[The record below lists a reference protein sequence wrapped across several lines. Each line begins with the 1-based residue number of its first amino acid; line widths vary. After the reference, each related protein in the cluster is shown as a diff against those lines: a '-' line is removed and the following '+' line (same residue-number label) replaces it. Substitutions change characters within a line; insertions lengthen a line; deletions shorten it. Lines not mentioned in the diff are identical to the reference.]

1 MIHSDLPW
9 TGIRRSP
16 VKGIQFARD
25 SMLSCSNLGAE
36 AELMISLKRKY
47 IEKYLELQ
55 EVADDLWDLTEFFM
69 SHNIKLEGED
79 RVSFY
84 SVLHKAGSTLPSL
97 HHLASCVRNFIKNFQ
112 RFSKTVSDN
121 STLNYSMTKQSRI
134 VMACVHR
141 HKLFFP
147 LQ

>member
-25 SMLSCSNLGAE
+25 SMLSGSNLGAE

-55 EVADDLWDLTEFFM
+55 EVADNLWDLTEFFM

-97 HHLASCVRNFIKNFQ
+97 HHLASCVRNFIKEFFKGFQ
-112 RFSKTVSDN
+112 
-121 STLNYSMTKQSRI
+121 KQCLTI
-134 VMACVHR
+134 Q
-141 HKLFFP
+141 P
-147 LQ
+147 

>member
-1 MIHSDLPW
+1 M
-9 TGIRRSP
+9 P

-55 EVADDLWDLTEFFM
+55 EVADNIWDLTEFFM

-84 SVLHKAGSTLPSL
+84 SVLHKAGSTLPSV
-97 HHLASCVRNFIKNFQ
+97 HHYRLVVSVILLRIFKGFQ
-112 RFSKTVSDN
+112 
-121 STLNYSMTKQSRI
+121 KQCLTI
-134 VMACVHR
+134 Q
-141 HKLFFP
+141 P
-147 LQ
+147 

>member
-25 SMLSCSNLGAE
+25 SMLSGSNLGAE

-55 EVADDLWDLTEFFM
+55 EVADNL
-69 SHNIKLEGED
+69 
-79 RVSFY
+79 
-84 SVLHKAGSTLPSL
+84 
-97 HHLASCVRNFIKNFQ
+97 
-112 RFSKTVSDN
+112 
-121 STLNYSMTKQSRI
+121 
-134 VMACVHR
+134 
-141 HKLFFP
+141 
-147 LQ
+147 